1 MTSVKIIVGLGNPGK
16 DYERTRHNAGF
27 MVVDAMAKHI
37 GATWKHEPKLRS
49 MIAEGIIEEQK
60 VTLVK
65 PTTYMNAS
73 GEAVRLVMDYLKVLP
88 ASVLVVSDDI
98 DLPLGQLRFRSEGG
112 AGGHN
117 GLKSMIQCLGTQ
129 QFLRLKVGVDAP
141 PEKVPLE
148 AYVLQKFA
156 GHEHD
161 LINRSVAKATEVL
174 LTLSM
179 LQETTWT
186 V

>member
-1 MTSVKIIVGLGNPGK
+1 MDIKIIVGLGNPGK
-16 DYERTRHNAGF
+16 EYERTRHNAGF
-27 MVVDAMAKHI
+27 MGVDTLAKQI

-49 MIAEGIIEEQK
+49 MMAEGIIEGEK
-60 VTLVK
+60 MVFVK

-88 ASVLVVSDDI
+88 ASILVVSDDI
-98 DLPLGQLRFRSEGG
+98 DLPLGQLRFRTEGG

-161 LINRSVAKATEVL
+161 VIDRSVKKAVEIVL
-174 LTLSM
+174 APSI

>member
-1 MTSVKIIVGLGNPGK
+1 MDIKIIVGLGNPGK
-16 DYERTRHNAGF
+16 EYERTRHNAGF
-27 MVVDAMAKHI
+27 MVVDTLAKQI

-49 MIAEGIIEEQK
+49 MMAEGIIEGEK
-60 VTLVK
+60 MVFVK

-88 ASVLVVSDDI
+88 ASILVVSDDI
-98 DLPLGQLRFRSEGG
+98 DLPLGQLRFRTEGG

-161 LINRSVAKATEVL
+161 VIDRSVKKAVEIVL
-174 LTLSM
+174 APSI